1 MTDTG
6 IYATTAQ
13 VQRKVGSGA
22 SVISN
27 TEAYINDYI
36 WQAESVI
43 NVLCRKVFASTS
55 GAFAA
60 LPSTTRGM
68 ITEAA
73 SNLAAIY
80 ILQNDMKGYGVRAYP
95 EDSIV
100 VLRDAFLRDISI
112 LRDKKV
118 QDFISSGVEN

>member
-68 ITEAA
+68 ITEVA

-80 ILQNDMKGYGVRAYP
+80 ILQNDMKGFGVRAYP